1 MRIIAGKFKAKKIQ
15 GPKSEKTR
23 PTLDRVK
30 EALFSIIGTMI
41 EDANVL
47 DLFGGTGNLALESIS
62 RGAKFALINDIENIS
77 ISTIIAN
84 TQLTNSNEYVK
95 ISKKDYMKCLNGIL
109 KDKTK
114 FDVIF
119 LDPPY
124 DSKYGINS
132 LKYISDTKD
141 GILSKDGIIVYETD
155 KNFLTKIQKI
165 DRNIL
170 DSFENL
176 KCIDERNYGNVV
188 LRIYKW
194 R

>member
-1 MRIIAGKFKAKKIQ
+1 MRIISGKLKAKKIN
-15 GPKSEKTR
+15 GPKNINTR

-30 EALFSIIGTMI
+30 EALFSIISPYI
-41 EDANVL
+41 ANADIL
-47 DLFGGTGNLALESIS
+47 DLFGGTGNLAIESIS
-62 RGAKFALINDIENIS
+62 RGAKFALINDVDNIS

-84 TQLTNSNEYVK
+84 IELTNLSKYVK
-95 ISKKDYMKCLNGIL
+95 ISKKDYIKCLNNIV
-109 KDKTK
+109 KNDMK

-132 LKYISDTKD
+132 LKYISDSKD
-141 GILSKDGIIVYETD
+141 KILKDDGIIVYETD
-155 KNFLTKIQKI
+155 KNFILKMQ
-165 DRNIL
+165 NL

-176 KCIDERNYGNVV
+176 ICIDERNYGNVV
-188 LRIYKW
+188 LKLYKW